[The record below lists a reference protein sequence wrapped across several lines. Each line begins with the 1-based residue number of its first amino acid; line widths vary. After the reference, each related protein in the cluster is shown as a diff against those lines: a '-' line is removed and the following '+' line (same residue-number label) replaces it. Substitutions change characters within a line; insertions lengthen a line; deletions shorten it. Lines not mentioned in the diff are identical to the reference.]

1 MVKFKV
7 AVEMQDG
14 VHRRCGMMGM
24 AAEEAQDSYS
34 ILLRLSVVKYMV
46 RYTETTVVVDTRS
59 TMTVAEDIVGLMK
72 TVMVEMW

>member
-1 MVKFKV
+1 
-7 AVEMQDG
+7 
-14 VHRRCGMMGM
+14 MMGM

-34 ILLRLSVVKYMV
+34 ILLRVSVVKYMG